1 MELALGNFLTLR
13 VPPGNSVSGPG
24 YIQAPDNWSELRFQN
39 FWIGQ
44 NAKWKSPDFDSP
56 EQIHAFLP
64 FGFSGAVLSRQG
76 DNIEADLVFPNTDIS
91 RNFLDQAVRER
102 WTAVVRVMEVT
113 NLEDPNAY
121 PTQLYR
127 YKGIVCWRRLA
138 HHRAGVITDISVGC
152 SVCEPA
158 STVNPSTYCRQC
170 PLHLEHC
177 TAVKSSECL
186 TA

>member
-76 DNIEADLVFPNTDIS
+76 DNIEASLVFPNTDIS

-127 YKGIVCWRRLA
+127 YKGIVAGGGWRTTELVLSLTSVLDAAAVNLPVRSI
-138 HHRAGVITDISVGC
+138 HQRTVGSVPFTSNISL
-152 SVCEPA
+152 
-158 STVNPSTYCRQC
+158 Q
-170 PLHLEHC
+170 
-177 TAVKSSECL
+177 
-186 TA
+186 